1 MNLANGFWVLVCGDT
16 TPPSQYQK
24 FLFVSDDHTDPMDMN
39 KVSNKLPELSEF
51 PPKLRKLGLFI
62 INSGQLM
69 TLKEAYESTCINYQ
83 TIRTQIM
90 RCKKKGLDF
99 HRLVDTHVIE
109 KLRNARPDVYKNLL
123 ERAISGSAA
132 HTKLFSQ
139 LVGDYTERQ
148 QIDHNVKAK
157 IVVFS
162 PSSVMPEDIRKER
175 EAEED
180 ENGVQIIDTTFD
192 D

>member
-1 MNLANGFWVLVCGDT
+1 MKELQKT
-16 TPPSQYQK
+16 TP
-24 FLFVSDDHTDPMDMN
+24 
-39 KVSNKLPELSEF
+39 KLEDF
-51 PPKLRKLGLFI
+51 PPKLRKLGMFI

-69 TLKEAYESTCINYQ
+69 TLKEASEATGICYS

-90 RCKKKGLDF
+90 KSKKKGNDF
-99 HRLVDTHVIE
+99 HGLVDKHVIE
-109 KLRNARPDVYKNLL
+109 KLRNARPEVYKSLQ
-123 ERAISGSAA
+123 ERAMSGSFN
-132 HTKLFSQ
+132 HQKLYSQ

-180 ENGVQIIDTTFD
+180 EHGVQIIDTTFD
-192 D
+192 ED

>member
-69 TLKEAYESTCINYQ
+69 TLKEAWESTGMNHQ

-90 RCKKKGLDF
+90 KCKKKGLNF
-99 HRLVDTHVIE
+99 HRLVDEHIIE
-109 KLRNARPDVYKNLL
+109 KLRNARPEVYKSLQ
-123 ERAISGSAA
+123 ERAIEGSVCSHKTLYTA
-132 HTKLFSQ
+132 H
-139 LVGDYTERQ
+139 R
-148 QIDHNVKAK
+148 
-157 IVVFS
+157 
-162 PSSVMPEDIRKER
+162 R
-175 EAEED
+175 
-180 ENGVQIIDTTFD
+180 TTRICNLLK
-192 D
+192 

>member
-1 MNLANGFWVLVCGDT
+1 MT
-16 TPPSQYQK
+16 KQITPLK
-24 FLFVSDDHTDPMDMN
+24 TDMKIED
-39 KVSNKLPELSEF
+39 F
-51 PPKLRKLGLFI
+51 PPKLRKLGMFI

-69 TLKEAYESTCINYQ
+69 TLKEACESTGINYS

-90 RCKKKGLDF
+90 RCKKKGNDF
-99 HRLVDTHVIE
+99 NKLVDEHVIE
-109 KLRNARPDVYKNLL
+109 KLRNARPEVYKSLQ
-123 ERAISGSAA
+123 ERAIEGSLG
-132 HTKLFSQ
+132 HQKLFSQ

-162 PSSVMPEDIRKER
+162 PSPIMPEDIRKER

-180 ENGVQIIDTTFD
+180 EHGVQIIDTTFD
-192 D
+192 DD

>member
-1 MNLANGFWVLVCGDT
+1 
-16 TPPSQYQK
+16 
-24 FLFVSDDHTDPMDMN
+24 MDMN

-69 TLKEAYESTCINYQ
+69 TLKEASEATGISCY

-90 RCKKKGLDF
+90 RCKKKGNDF
-99 HRLVDTHVIE
+99 KKLVHTHVIE
-109 KLRNARPDVYKNLL
+109 KLRNARPDVYKSLQ

-148 QIDHNVKAK
+148 QIDHKLQAK

-162 PSSVMPEDIRKER
+162 PSKIPEDVQKIYDAER
-175 EAEED
+175 D
-180 ENGVQIIDTTFD
+180 ENEVQIIELDVD
-192 D
+192 E